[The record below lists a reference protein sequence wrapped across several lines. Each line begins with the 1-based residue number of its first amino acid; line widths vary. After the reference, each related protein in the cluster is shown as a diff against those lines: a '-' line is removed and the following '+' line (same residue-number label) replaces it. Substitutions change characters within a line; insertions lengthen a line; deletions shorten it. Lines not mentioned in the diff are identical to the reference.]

1 MLRASA
7 VRLGYFI
14 RLSVREKDRSQYGA
28 IQKISSVNI
37 ALIIINII
45 LFLIPD
51 FFGFLISG
59 DVLLEKER

>member
-1 MLRASA
+1 MEQ
-7 VRLGYFI
+7 F
-14 RLSVREKDRSQYGA
+14 K
-28 IQKISSVNI
+28 KISSVNI

-59 DVLLEKER
+59 DVLLEKGTVIPLLVTEGGE